1 MLTEG
6 TCDTGEV
13 VLHYVRWADATA
25 RHTPLVLLHGI
36 TYSWQYWTPLFEKI
50 GSGRLIYAVD
60 ARGHGKSGRVRDGYR
75 LIDYP
80 RDQQVF
86 LRQVVKEPAVVIGH
100 SLGAMN
106 ALTLAAENPKGV
118 RALVLEDPPLY
129 FGERGFGLF
138 EPLFSRL
145 KMLSESDLDVE
156 GIAEEIANVMPGI
169 PLTLAR
175 AHAQCLIQLDP
186 QTLGQAL
193 DGAVFAS
200 WHTDPLLTS
209 ITCPVLLLVGDVALG
224 GALTPAEANRAEK
237 ALAACR
243 TILMRHV
250 GHMIHTEQPRAFAE
264 NVRTFLHSLKES

>member
-13 VLHYVRWADATA
+13 VLHYVRWADETLRYA
-25 RHTPLVLLHGI
+25 PLVLLHGI
-36 TYSWQYWTPLFEKI
+36 ALSWQYWAPLFEEI

-60 ARGHGKSGRVRDGYR
+60 ARGHGKSGRVHNRYR

-86 LRQVVKEPAVVIGH
+86 LRQVVQQPAVVIGH

-106 ALTLAAENPKGV
+106 ALSLAAENPNGV

-129 FGERGFGLF
+129 FGERGLGLF

-145 KMLSESDLDVE
+145 KVLSESDLDVE
-156 GIAEEIANVMPGI
+156 GIAREVAKVMPGI

-175 AHAQCLIQLDP
+175 AHAQCLMQLDP

-193 DGAVFAS
+193 DGSVFES
-200 WHTDPLLTS
+200 WQTDQLLTS
-209 ITCPVLLLVGDVALG
+209 ITCPVLLLVGEVSLG
-224 GALTPAEANRAEK
+224 GALTPAEAKRAEK
-237 ALAACR
+237 ALATCR
-243 TILMRHV
+243 TIFMERV
-250 GHMIHTEQPRAFAE
+250 GHMVHTEQPHSFAE
-264 NVRTFLHSLKES
+264 AVRTFLHSLKE